1 MVKVEVSV
9 VINRPVEEVFAF
21 VTRIEN
27 WNQWDAQLAEVKKT
41 SEGPVGVGTTCQEV
55 RHFMGRRMEST
66 NEITEYEPNRK
77 LSFKSTSG
85 PFPVEGGYT
94 FESVEGGTKFTVK
107 GQAETGGFFKLTDP
121 IVRRAVKGQ
130 LETIN
135 ANLKELLEAQAE
147 G

>member
-1 MVKVEVSV
+1 MVEVEVSA

-27 WNQWDAQLAEVKKT
+27 WNQWDTQLAEVKKT
-41 SEGPVGVGTTCQEV
+41 SEGPVGVGTTWQEV

-107 GQAETGGFFKLTDP
+107 GQAETGGFFKLADP

>member
-1 MVKVEVSV
+1 MVEVEVSV

-21 VTRIEN
+21 VTRIES

-41 SEGPVGVGTTCQEV
+41 SEGPVGVGTTWQEV

-77 LSFKSTSG
+77 LSFKSTLG

-94 FESVEGGTKFTVK
+94 FESIEGGTKFTVK
-107 GQAETGGFFKLTDP
+107 GQAETGGFFKLADP
-121 IVRRAVKGQ
+121 IVKRTVKGQ